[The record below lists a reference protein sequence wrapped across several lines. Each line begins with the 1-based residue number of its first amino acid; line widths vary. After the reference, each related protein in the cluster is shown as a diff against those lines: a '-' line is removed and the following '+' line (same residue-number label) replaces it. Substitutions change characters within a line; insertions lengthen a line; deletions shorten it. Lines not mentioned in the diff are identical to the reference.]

1 MRGRFNRTLL
11 TTLGTFVIMYISK
24 TLFYKYLLGAGK
36 TA

>member
-11 TTLGTFVIMYISK
+11 PTLRTFVIMYISK
-24 TLFYKYLLGAGK
+24 ILFYKYLHGAGK